1 MMCVLCKDITCSQ
14 FLTDLFLL
22 LKVKVVSLHYLFK
35 GEIKLLCAISLTVK
49 CNTSNVDLSVRFR
62 YATLIKYNNYEN
74 NIRNKAEDEGS
85 IPFIRSN
92 IRILTA
98 MNF

>member
-1 MMCVLCKDITCSQ
+1 MCVLCKDITYSQ

-62 YATLIKYNNYEN
+62 YGAQKVWVYNNKVTYSNLFNMN
-74 NIRNKAEDEGS
+74 NY
-85 IPFIRSN
+85 
-92 IRILTA
+92 
-98 MNF
+98 